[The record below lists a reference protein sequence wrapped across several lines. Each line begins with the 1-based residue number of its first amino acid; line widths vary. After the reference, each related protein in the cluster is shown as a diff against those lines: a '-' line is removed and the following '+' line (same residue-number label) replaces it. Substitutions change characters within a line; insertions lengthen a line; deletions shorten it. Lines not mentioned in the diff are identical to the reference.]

1 MKYSLVKNQKE
12 FAIVE
17 DYLLKGVN
25 LEESTVT
32 PLEDDDIWDDII
44 DHYNNKGL
52 RYTVVDDQEE
62 VTDEFLVKQPS
73 MLSRIGERQSGFGGF
88 VPVIEDYCWTITTKQ
103 MRCPNSGVVPI
114 GQGQYRYLTPK
125 ETWLLQGYSEADF
138 EAAATVNKKTALYHQ
153 AGNSIP
159 VPIFESLFKK
169 ILKDLDF
176 DWELEDTSA

>member
-62 VTDEFLVKQPS
+62 
-73 MLSRIGERQSGFGGF
+73 
-88 VPVIEDYCWTITTKQ
+88 
-103 MRCPNSGVVPI
+103 
-114 GQGQYRYLTPK
+114 LT
-125 ETWLLQGYSEADF
+125 E
-138 EAAATVNKKTALYHQ
+138 V
-153 AGNSIP
+153 
-159 VPIFESLFKK
+159 
-169 ILKDLDF
+169 F
-176 DWELEDTSA
+176 D